1 MSLASATPAA
11 APAGAGAMTAEQRR
25 RGLLALFASTFFEL
39 TGFFMFAPLLLFTLK
54 AQGLSTATVGLFSA
68 ALWLGIGAATPFAAR
83 WVRWLGRRR
92 ALVASVAVPLA
103 TLLAITL
110 TASPALWAVL
120 YFAAGVAAALRWIL
134 AEATVAEL
142 APPHRRGRLIGLF
155 ETMVGATFVLG
166 PALLAAVGTEGD
178 AAERSRWVAVALVAL
193 GFAFSLALP
202 PLAPAAHDGATRL
215 GLRGIVDAVRAAPAV
230 MLAGLAGGFFESGL
244 AGVLPLYGLAMGF
257 GAALAALLVSASGL
271 GSALMML
278 PLGEASDR
286 LPRRAVAIGCAAA
299 TLGATLLLPFVGAFG
314 PLAAVVAF
322 VCGGAGGALYTVSM
336 IEIGHRHEG
345 TALVNAT
352 AVLVLSYTVGAM
364 LSPALGAAALEWAP
378 GWGFPAL
385 LAAVAAIALWALWRR
400 PATVANR

>member
-1 MSLASATPAA
+1 VTLATPPAASPAAGA
-11 APAGAGAMTAEQRR
+11 APPAVAPAERR
-25 RGLLALFASTFFEL
+25 RGLVALFASTFFEL

-54 AQGLSTATVGLFSA
+54 AQGLSTAHAGLFSA
-68 ALWLGIGAATPFAAR
+68 LLWAGIASATPFAAR

-92 ALVASVAVPLA
+92 ALIASVAVPLV
-103 TLLAITL
+103 TLLGITL
-110 TASPALWAVL
+110 TNSWALWALL
-120 YFAAGVAAALRWIL
+120 YFVAGTAAALRWIV

-142 APPHRRGRLIGLF
+142 APPHRRGRVVGLF
-155 ETMVGATFVLG
+155 ETMVGLTFVLG
-166 PALLAAVGTEGD
+166 PALLALVGTEGD
-178 AAERSRWVAVALVAL
+178 AAERSRWVAVGLVAV
-193 GFAFSLALP
+193 GFGFSLAIP
-202 PLAPAAHDGATRL
+202 RLAPSAHDASTRL
-215 GLRGIVDAVRAAPAV
+215 GLRGVVDALRAAPAV

-257 GAALAALLVSASGL
+257 GATLAALLVSASGL
-271 GSALMML
+271 GGTLMML

-299 TLGATLLLPFVGAFG
+299 TLAATLLLPLVAWFG
-314 PLAAVVAF
+314 PLAALIAF
-322 VCGGAGGALYTVSM
+322 VCGGAGGALYTLAM

-364 LSPALGAAALEWAP
+364 LSPALGAAALQWAP

-385 LAAVAAIALWALWRR
+385 LAGVAALALVAMMRR
-400 PATVANR
+400 